1 MKDSLFGITQLI
13 DDSDEEEE
21 ATENPE
27 GIFFIFQNVFKLV
40 LIDLYRRTKQMEPIP
55 RTKGEIFFKSENLK
69 KETLLIKNNGI

>member
-27 GIFFIFQNVFKLV
+27 GIFSFWQNVFKL
-40 LIDLYRRTKQMEPIP
+40 LPIGLYR
-55 RTKGEIFFKSENLK
+55 
-69 KETLLIKNNGI
+69 

>member
-27 GIFFIFQNVFKLV
+27 GIFLFWQNVFKLV
-40 LIDLYRRTKQMEPIP
+40 PIGLYR
-55 RTKGEIFFKSENLK
+55 EN
-69 KETLLIKNNGI
+69 

>member
-27 GIFFIFQNVFKLV
+27 GIFLILAKCFQTCS
-40 LIDLYRRTKQMEPIP
+40 YRFLQLNYL
-55 RTKGEIFFKSENLK
+55 FQLK
-69 KETLLIKNNGI
+69 I

>member
-27 GIFFIFQNVFKLV
+27 GIFLLFWQNVFKL
-40 LIDLYRRTKQMEPIP
+40 LPINFYAMYINISSVV
-55 RTKGEIFFKSENLK
+55 EF
-69 KETLLIKNNGI
+69 

>member
-27 GIFFIFQNVFKLV
+27 GIFYF
-40 LIDLYRRTKQMEPIP
+40 
-55 RTKGEIFFKSENLK
+55 GK
-69 KETLLIKNNGI
+69 KFSYLFL

>member
-27 GIFFIFQNVFKLV
+27 GIFFIWQNVFKLV
-40 LIDLYRRTKQMEPIP
+40 PISFYIP
-55 RTKGEIFFKSENLK
+55 TIFFN
-69 KETLLIKNNGI
+69 